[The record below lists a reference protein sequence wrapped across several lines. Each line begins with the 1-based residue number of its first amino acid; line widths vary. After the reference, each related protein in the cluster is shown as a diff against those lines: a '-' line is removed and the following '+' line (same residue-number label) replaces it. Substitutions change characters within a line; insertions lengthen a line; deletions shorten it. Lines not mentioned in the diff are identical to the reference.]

1 MALLSNSTITVQDL
15 IHYARTIP
23 ELTPVLPES
32 GWANAAAIVTA
43 NEIMQHIL
51 AQPLNWKFNRQYVNP
66 FLTVS
71 LQQDYIG
78 VTALRSNYVSVLDMG
93 WLEACTRIDI
103 NNTAYPKP
111 LFPMEAD
118 RDLPPT
124 YMQTTPFGAC
134 WLPIPL
140 CTFGA
145 WQSNT
150 AYPTGLGAAQTPASP
165 IQQIVDPSGNY
176 LFVTGFGVSGQT
188 IPNAGPNAA
197 PGSTVQDNTVTWTVA
212 DPRGVGIRLGTL
224 PPLSGIVWQ
233 VNAVYQ
239 MKPPALSSV
248 MQTIAPVPNE
258 YSYLFRTGF
267 IRGLQRNLPN
277 GIREHMASFQE
288 WLESLN
294 TALRASDR
302 ELDNWVMYPGAGIT
316 GAGAYGLPLGPA
328 NPYSYG
334 QW

>member
-1 MALLSNSTITVQDL
+1 MAALTNSNVTVQDL

-23 ELTPVLPES
+23 ELTPVLPDS
-32 GWANAAAIVTA
+32 GWANTAALVTA
-43 NEIMQHIL
+43 NEILQHIL
-51 AQPLNWKFNRQYVNP
+51 AQPLNWKWNRNYIVP
-66 FLTVS
+66 FCTVS

-78 VTALRSNYVSVLDMG
+78 ISALNEAGPSILDMG
-93 WLEACTRIDI
+93 WLEACVRIDI

-111 LFPMEAD
+111 LFPMEGE
-118 RDLPPT
+118 RDLPKT
-124 YMQTTPFGAC
+124 YMQTTPFGIC

-140 CTFGA
+140 CTFDVWYA
-145 WQSNT
+145 ST
-150 AYPTGLGAAQTPASP
+150 AYPTGLGAAQTPPSP

-176 LFVTGFGVSGQT
+176 LFVNGWGVSGSVE
-188 IPNAGPNAA
+188 PDAGPNAT

-212 DPRGVGIRLGTL
+212 DPRGVGIRLSTL

-233 VNAVYQ
+233 INPIYQ
-239 MKPPALSSV
+239 KKPPVITSV
-248 MQTIAPVPNE
+248 MQTIAPVPDE

-277 GIREHMASFQE
+277 GIKEHMASFQD

-302 ELDNWVMYPGAGIT
+302 EVDNWIMFPSTSLAGGPGSLVPV
-316 GAGAYGLPLGPA
+316 GAS
-328 NPYSYG
+328 NPYGWG
-334 QW
+334 QY